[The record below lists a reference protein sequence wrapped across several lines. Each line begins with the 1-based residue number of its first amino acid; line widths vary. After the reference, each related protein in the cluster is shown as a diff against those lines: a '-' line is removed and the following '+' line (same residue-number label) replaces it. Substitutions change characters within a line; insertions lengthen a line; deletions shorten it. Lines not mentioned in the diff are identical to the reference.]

1 MSKKNVLPD
10 SVPALRGQG
19 GGVFFLGPQ
28 LRPWSEDTEGEGGLF
43 PGHRLEATGALSP
56 SRS

>member
-1 MSKKNVLPD
+1 MSKKNVLPE

-19 GGVFFLGPQ
+19 GGVFLGPQ
-28 LRPWSEDTEGEGGLF
+28 LRRWSEDTEGAGGLF

-56 SRS
+56 FRS